1 MQGFWINATDVLF
14 TTDQLLFSHIY
25 NVELSKEDN
34 RNSQI
39 VILFQLSN
47 LTDQPKADI
56 HLSPKWNI
64 STIILYMATWLSAD
78 IKIPVLLRG
87 PPWDWTL
94 QLPLALMWHISR
106 LNKDWLWLGI
116 LITITIFYFILFFY
130 FTVDIDIWRFEKS
143 HISAVFPSERNRF
156 VKCRHLWILTSLK
169 IIVLLHIDLSQP
181 TNSDQVSW
189 LLFVPIQTQGSS
201 TW

>member
-1 MQGFWINATDVLF
+1 MKQSGNNRKLYNFTFIQICRVSESMQLMCFLKFF

-34 RNSQI
+34 RNFQI

-87 PPWDWTL
+87 PP
-94 QLPLALMWHISR
+94 
-106 LNKDWLWLGI
+106 
-116 LITITIFYFILFFY
+116 
-130 FTVDIDIWRFEKS
+130 
-143 HISAVFPSERNRF
+143 
-156 VKCRHLWILTSLK
+156 
-169 IIVLLHIDLSQP
+169 
-181 TNSDQVSW
+181 
-189 LLFVPIQTQGSS
+189 
-201 TW
+201 